1 MLDETTI
8 EQFRQ
13 DLPIIRAFAGWSL
26 EDLAEMLDVSRTTA
40 TYLESKPNT
49 MKTIHVYAINYL
61 VTKEMVTN
69 EALSFCI
76 DILNRNSI
84 GKYPI
89 TRKDLVKKVEE
100 LKKTIGKKKGA
111 KQLKEDLAKWLCMVP
126 L

>member
-1 MLDETTI
+1 MLDENAI

-61 VTKEMVTN
+61 ITTEMVTN

-76 DILNRNSI
+76 DILSRNNV

-89 TRKDLVKKVEE
+89 TRKDLAKKVEE
-100 LKKTIGKKKGA
+100 LKKTVGKKKGA
-111 KQLKEDLAKWLCMVP
+111 KQLKEDLAKWLCTVP

>member
-1 MLDETTI
+1 MIDEIVI

-40 TYLESKPNT
+40 TNLESNPGT

-61 VTKEMVTN
+61 IAKEMITN
-69 EALSFCI
+69 EALSLCI
-76 DILNRNSI
+76 NILSRNNI

-89 TRKDLVKKVEE
+89 TRKDLEKKVNE
-100 LKKTIGKKKGA
+100 LKQTIGKKKDS
-111 KQLKEDLAKWLCMVP
+111 KQLKDDLRKWLCMVP

>member
-1 MLDETTI
+1 MIDEIAI

-40 TYLESKPNT
+40 TYLESKPGT

-61 VTKEMVTN
+61 IAKEMITN
-69 EALSFCI
+69 EALSLCI
-76 DILNRNSI
+76 DILNRNNI

-89 TRKDLVKKVEE
+89 TRKDLEMKVNE
-100 LKKTIGKKKGA
+100 LKQTIGKKKGS
-111 KQLKEDLAKWLCMVP
+111 KQLKDDLAKWLCMVP
-126 L
+126 R